1 MGKHDSKEKLIL
13 LMNQYK
19 NLVFSVCLKL
29 TGDYFTAEDITQE
42 TFIAA
47 YQHLDEFDGK
57 SEKAWLCRIASNKCI
72 DYLREAERRAVATT
86 EDEMPQEAAQTR
98 DGPLEQFISEDVMER
113 FSTSIGEL
121 PEPYKTPAA
130 LHFDEGL
137 TAKEI
142 SERTDVPLKTVQS
155 QIYRAREMLQK
166 KIRKEELLA

>member
-1 MGKHDSKEKLIL
+1 MGKLDSKEKLIL

-47 YQHLDEFDGK
+47 YQHLDEFDGQ

-72 DYLREAERRAVATT
+72 DYLREAERKAIATA
-86 EDEMPQEAAQTR
+86 EDELPEGESLSR
-98 DGPLEQFISEDVMER
+98 DGPLEQFLSEDVMER
-113 FSTSIGEL
+113 FRNSIGEL

-155 QIYRAREMLQK
+155 QIYRARQMLQK